1 MIKNTLLC
9 ISILISAS
17 VLLGCASGSAKFES
31 RVQAGS
37 IPLFNKILVNL
48 NVESRNFNK
57 DISAG
62 LQTSLVASL
71 ANCGIVASIHIKD
84 PLDLYPN
91 KTLAQ
96 KIDDFKPEAV
106 LTITRTG
113 GQVLIGEGGNQADFD
128 VMLRLRQT
136 RPSIEVWTAKS
147 DVRLLTQN
155 MFSNDVKS
163 GERLG
168 VKFFE
173 VMKKDG
179 VICLNR

>member
-1 MIKNTLLC
+1 MV
-9 ISILISAS
+9 LI
-17 VLLGCASGSAKFES
+17 GCASGSAKFES

-37 IPLFNKILVNL
+37 IPLFKRILVNL
-48 NVESRNFNK
+48 NIESRNFNK

-71 ANCGIVASIHIKD
+71 ANCGIVATIHVKD
-84 PLDLYPN
+84 PLDLSPN
-91 KTLAQ
+91 QTLARRM
-96 KIDDFKPEAV
+96 DEFKPEAV

-113 GQVLIGEGGNQADFD
+113 GHILIGQGGNQADFD
-128 VMLRLRQT
+128 VMMRLRQT
-136 RPSIEVWTAKS
+136 KPSVEVWTAKS

-155 MFSNDVKS
+155 LFTSDVKS

-173 VMKKDG
+173 VMKIDG
-179 VICLNR
+179 VICQNG